1 MPDDLNLAKPAK
13 ISGHSDFGAGGLLIG
28 SDPQTSGRLQLTTL
42 PISQGENT
50 GDVVNVV
57 KGPPR
62 HRIASAVVARTV
74 CHRHFTG
81 TVQVVVELLDEIAG
95 QGRGEPRLCQKVGH
109 TVRDTRG
116 TSGIHLCEQ

>member
-13 ISGHSDFGAGGLLIG
+13 VSGHSDFGV
-28 SDPQTSGRLQLTTL
+28 
-42 PISQGENT
+42 E
-50 GDVVNVV
+50 
-57 KGPPR
+57 
-62 HRIASAVVARTV
+62 SAVVARTV